1 MLRGKIGIKKV
12 KDLFR
17 QIVEKVLSVAHSG
30 DKKKVGEPSRFGFEV
45 IESKS
50 IPEGEALMVSPNGSK
65 VRIINLATGNP
76 KEG

>member
-30 DKKKVGEPSRFGFEV
+30 DKKKVGGPFRFGFEV

-50 IPEGEALMVSPNGSK
+50 IPDGEALMVSPNGSK
-65 VRIINLATGNP
+65 VRIINIAKSNP